1 MSSSCLK
8 ESIMVFSRSGL
19 VSEFADVL
27 RKHEKNILLACSGGP
42 DSAALI
48 GTARIMLNRKIIDSA
63 HVVHV
68 NHNLRKEAVE
78 DLKVCQAQ
86 SEYFGIPFF
95 SYDVFPALKNGNTYD
110 VARKLRYQMLQHHSV
125 THGMDV
131 VATAHHADD
140 VAETI
145 LMHLTR
151 GCGIDG
157 LCGVR
162 QRHCN
167 LGDCDVVR
175 PFLSVRKSRLEE
187 ICNKAKLDFCID
199 KSNFNTEKSR
209 AYLRH
214 SVIPALE
221 KLNPAF
227 VMHAAKTAMIV
238 QGIVEKNKDN
248 FRKKEAKTYA

>member
-1 MSSSCLK
+1 VSSCFLK
-8 ESIMVFSRSGL
+8 ESMMVFSRSGL
-19 VSEFADVL
+19 VCSFSNVL
-27 RKHEKNILLACSGGP
+27 NKNEKNILLACSGGP

-48 GTARIMLNRKIIDSA
+48 GTARVMINRGIINSA
-63 HVVHV
+63 HVVHI
-68 NHNLRKEAVE
+68 NHNLREEAVD
-78 DLKVCQAQ
+78 DLKICHAQ
-86 SEYFGIPFF
+86 SEHFGIPFF
-95 SYDVFPALKNGNTYD
+95 SYDVFPALKSGNTYD

-131 VATAHHADD
+131 IATAHHADD

-145 LMHLTR
+145 LMHLSR

-162 QRHCN
+162 QRHSS

-175 PFLSVRKSRLEE
+175 PFLSVRKNRLEE
-187 ICNKAKLDFCID
+187 ICNKAKLEFCID

-227 VMHAAKTAMIV
+227 VMHVAKTAMIV
-238 QGIVEKNKDN
+238 QGMVEKNSD
-248 FRKKEAKTYA
+248 KKNNKEHSAHA